1 MKQAAIKG
9 SIFKHPYSNLKKN
22 EKKMNLIENENKIGQ
37 VSRTTL
43 IIKNP
48 I

>member
-1 MKQAAIKG
+1 MKQAA
-9 SIFKHPYSNLKKN
+9 SPYSNQKKM
-22 EKKMNLIENENKIGQ
+22 KKMNLIENENKIGQ
-37 VSRTTL
+37 DSRTTM